1 MRHGTSDSL
10 SPLVAATLQKGFPL
24 LRFPAPLEALYQAS
38 VAGRRLRVLAMGF
51 AFCFPLY
58 MLLFVADYQMLPD
71 SMAWAVQLRVWVF
84 LPAVVLSGLVLFRL
98 KSQQAREWMFAGL
111 GLLSCL
117 LDALVSFRSHSSLNV
132 QHLATLNA
140 IVIYTVLVGRFWPM
154 LVMCS
159 IVSCIYVACVWHMGR
174 LFSDFG
180 VGVGLLLQANI
191 TNMLYGCYLL
201 EKASRHSFLVD
212 HQEADMDAELQQTT
226 DRLARIAQE
235 DALTGLANR
244 RRFTEGLHQAHEQTL
259 RDHGSMA
266 LLMIDIDCFKP
277 YNDRYGH
284 PAGDECLR
292 QVAQALAGSAR
303 PSQDLVARWGGEEFA
318 VILPG
323 ADTAQA
329 LGIAERML
337 EAVRARAIVHEASQA
352 AAFVTLSMGVAVWR
366 PQEGDDVGQLVATA
380 DDALYEAKTTGRNRA
395 VLRDLSVVEQRLVSE
410 R

>member
-1 MRHGTSDSL
+1 
-10 SPLVAATLQKGFPL
+10 L

-38 VAGRRLRVLAMGF
+38 VAGRRLRVLATGF
-51 AFCFPLY
+51 AFCVPLY

-71 SMAWAVQLRVWVF
+71 RMQRAVQLRLWAF
-84 LPAVVLSGLVLFRL
+84 LPAVLLCGLVLFRL
-98 KSQQAREWMFAGL
+98 KSQQTREWMFAGL
-111 GLLSCL
+111 GLVACL
-117 LDALVSFRSHSSLNV
+117 LDALVSFGSHSSLNV

-140 IVIYTVLVGRFWPM
+140 IVIYVVLVGRFWPM
-154 LVMCS
+154 LVMCWA
-159 IVSCIYVACVWHMGR
+159 VSCIYVACVWHMGR
-174 LFSDFG
+174 LFSDIG
-180 VGVGLLLQANI
+180 VGLGLLLQANI

-201 EKASRHSFLVD
+201 ERSSRYSFLVD

-244 RRFTEGLHQAHEQTL
+244 RRFTEGLHQAHEQTA
-259 RDHGSMA
+259 RDRGSMA

-292 QVAQALAGSAR
+292 QVAQALADTAR
-303 PSQDLVARWGGEEFA
+303 PPHLVARWGGEEFA

-323 ADTAQA
+323 ADTAMA
-329 LGIAERML
+329 LDMAERML

-352 AAFVTLSMGVAVWR
+352 ASVVTLSMGVAVWQ

-380 DDALYEAKTTGRNRA
+380 DEALYEAKTTGRNRA
-395 VLRDLSVVEQRLVSE
+395 ILRDPSVVEQRLVSE